1 MRCDMYNKLNL
12 KNNLDSIFDMRKCF
26 DNPGKKVMNNLPQ
39 IEQDYDVSIERFWAD
54 SSNECTI
61 IICGSKSNVG
71 SAYKEI
77 IKIQN
82 DED

>member
-1 MRCDMYNKLNL
+1 MRCTMYHQLNR
-12 KNNLDSIFDMRKCF
+12 KNNLDSLSDMRKCL
-26 DNPGKKVMNNLPQ
+26 DDPGEKVMQNLPQ
-39 IEQDYDVSIERFWAD
+39 IEQHFDVSIEKFWAD

-61 IICGSKSNVG
+61 IICGSKNNVG